1 VALEATL
8 DRVDRMAAVMSTSV
22 TIPATVALLVLGSV
36 WSSGGLLRASSELHA
51 RLPSLA
57 EIGVPKPTP
66 KPGEQ
71 VAATISLLQL
81 RDARYRR
88 GEPLED
94 WIVQLEGKFVAI
106 EGYMALGTLEGLTRF
121 ELVPEECECGGSK
134 VNHFVEVT
142 MTEDVT
148 RYKAGRF
155 YMRGYFSASEVEE
168 DGFVISVY
176 RLRSRA
182 LPE

>member
-1 VALEATL
+1 MSASATTPAL
-8 DRVDRMAAVMSTSV
+8 
-22 TIPATVALLVLGSV
+22 ALLLALGST
-36 WSSGGLLRASSELHA
+36 WSSGGLLRASGELHA
-51 RLPSLA
+51 LLPSLDG
-57 EIGVPKPTP
+57 IDVPKPKP
-66 KPGEQ
+66 KPNEK
-71 VAATISLLQL
+71 VEATISLLQL
-81 RDARYRR
+81 RDARYRP
-88 GEPLED
+88 GQPLED
-94 WIVQLEGKFVAI
+94 WIVELDGKYVAI

-142 MTEDVT
+142 LTDDVT

-155 YMRGYFSASEVEE
+155 YMRGIFSAGEVED
-168 DGFVISVY
+168 DGFVVSVY

>member
-1 VALEATL
+1 MGAVTSASVAT
-8 DRVDRMAAVMSTSV
+8 
-22 TIPATVALLVLGSV
+22 PALVLLLTIGSV
-36 WSSGGLLRASSELHA
+36 WSSGQLLRSSGELHA
-51 RLPSLA
+51 RLPSLG
-57 EIGVPKPTP
+57 EIEMPKPKP
-66 KPGEQ
+66 KPDEK
-71 VAATISLLQL
+71 VAATLSLLQL

-94 WIVQLEGKFVAI
+94 WIVELEGKYVAI

-121 ELVPEECECGGSK
+121 EFVPEECECGGSK

-142 MTEDVT
+142 LTEDVT

-155 YMRGYFSASEVEE
+155 FMRGIFSAGEVEE
-168 DGFVISVY
+168 DGFVVSVY

>member
-1 VALEATL
+1 
-8 DRVDRMAAVMSTSV
+8 MSASV
-22 TIPATVALLVLGSV
+22 TAPTLVLLFALASV
-36 WSSGGLLRASSELHA
+36 WSSGEHLRASSELHTL
-51 RLPSLA
+51 LPSLG
-57 EIGVPKPTP
+57 EVELPKPRP
-66 KPGEQ
+66 KPDEK

-94 WIVQLEGKFVAI
+94 WIVALEGKYVAI

-142 MTEDVT
+142 LTEDVT

-155 YMRGYFSASEVEE
+155 FMRGVFSASEVEE
-168 DGFVISVY
+168 DGFIVSVY

>member
-1 VALEATL
+1 MGS
-8 DRVDRMAAVMSTSV
+8 DMSASV
-22 TIPATVALLVLGSV
+22 TTPTLVLLLALGSI
-36 WSSGGLLRASSELHA
+36 WSSGPLLRASGDLHT
-51 RLPSLA
+51 RLPSLD
-57 EIGVPKPTP
+57 EIEVPKPRP
-66 KPGEQ
+66 KQDEK

-81 RDARYRR
+81 RDARYRA
-88 GEPLED
+88 GQPLED
-94 WIVQLEGKFVAI
+94 WIVELDGKYVAI

-142 MTEDVT
+142 LTEDVT

-155 YMRGYFSASEVEE
+155 YMRGVFSAGEVEE
-168 DGFVISVY
+168 DGFVVSVY

>member
-1 VALEATL
+1 
-8 DRVDRMAAVMSTSV
+8 MGAVMSASV
-22 TIPATVALLVLGSV
+22 TTPTLLLLLALGSV
-36 WSSGGLLRASSELHA
+36 WSSGQLLRASGDLHA
-51 RLPSLA
+51 RLPSLD
-57 EIGVPKPTP
+57 EIEVPKPKP
-66 KPGEQ
+66 KPDEKI
-71 VAATISLLQL
+71 AATISLLQL

-94 WIVQLEGKFVAI
+94 WIVGLEGKYVAI

-134 VNHFVEVT
+134 VNHFVEVAL
-142 MTEDVT
+142 TEDVT

-155 YMRGYFSASEVEE
+155 YMHGYFSASEVED
-168 DGFVISVY
+168 DGFVVSVY